1 MGLDICCPGLDLFH
15 IFQFLPD
22 FQRALYQPVQEKIA
36 VPKTTDIYRIGQ
48 LHLPAQLSGLLELD
62 SGDDCIYTWDVHPDG
77 DIQSYFCPVYRYT
90 KTFPEVFSDGL
101 LFTGCLVVGGSGGN
115 MADHI

>member
-36 VPKTTDIYRIGQ
+36 VLKTTDIYRIGQ

-62 SGDDCIYTWDVHPDG
+62 PGDDRIYPWDVHPNG
-77 DIQSYFCPVYRYT
+77 DIQPDFCPVYRYPQT
-90 KTFPEVFSDGL
+90 IPEIFSDGL
-101 LFTGCLVVGGSGGN
+101 LFAGCLVVSGGGGH